1 MATREV
7 FVNWV
12 SPSYTIDLMR
22 NIQLGRYQHYKGM
35 KYLVLGVAKHSETK
49 EDLVVYVTL
58 YDNDLANLW
67 ARPLEMFLENITIDG
82 KEVPRFKKID
92 D

>member
-1 MATREV
+1 MH
-7 FVNWV
+7 
-12 SPSYTIDLMR
+12 
-22 NIQLGRYQHYKGM
+22 NIQLGKYQHYKGM

-67 ARPLEMFLENITIDG
+67 VRPLAMFLEEINVDG
-82 KEVPRFKKID
+82 KKVPRFNKID